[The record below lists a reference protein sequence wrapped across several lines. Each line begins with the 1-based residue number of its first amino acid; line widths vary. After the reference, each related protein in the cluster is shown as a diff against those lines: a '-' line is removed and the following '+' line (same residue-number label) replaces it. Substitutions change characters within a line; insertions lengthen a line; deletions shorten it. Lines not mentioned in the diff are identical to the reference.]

1 MKNSIIAL
9 LFSSIILIINILCS
23 YGVTLEESQN
33 IELAVSAFFK
43 KEKESC
49 KNEYRQILR
58 LRLDDNKDLQK
69 YLETVKPTSCNTRGP
84 GYETLNRELY
94 EVYRDYPRDV
104 FGNLCKETEI
114 QANFDKYNVCD
125 NICYV
130 KLANFYHIYRYRFK
144 TSRLERNQMDLMN
157 KCAKVLK
164 K

>member
-94 EVYRDYPRDV
+94 EVYRDYPKDV

-114 QANFDKYNVCD
+114 HQ
-125 NICYV
+125 
-130 KLANFYHIYRYRFK
+130 
-144 TSRLERNQMDLMN
+144 
-157 KCAKVLK
+157 
-164 K
+164 